1 MNLTLLATIAAL
13 FHDIPQ
19 SCIRLLGSATNE
31 QIWLIR
37 IMQKLLIT
45 IGLILVIAGFMW
57 PWLNKLPFG
66 KLPGDFLLERPE
78 FRVYI
83 PVTTM
88 IIVSAVISIILWIFR
103 R

>member
-1 MNLTLLATIAAL
+1 MAAVVALL
-13 FHDIPQ
+13 HDIPQ
-19 SCIRLLGSATNE
+19 PYTRPLSPAINE
-31 QIWLIR
+31 QIYLIR
-37 IMQKLLIT
+37 VMQKLLIT

-66 KLPGDFLLERPE
+66 KLPDDFLLERPE

-88 IIVSAVISIILWIFR
+88 ILVSAVISIILWVFR

>member
-1 MNLTLLATIAAL
+1 MNLNLLATIAAL

-19 SCIRLLGSATNE
+19 SCIRLLDPTINE
-31 QIWLIR
+31 QMQLTK
-37 IMQKLLIT
+37 IMQRLLIA
-45 IGLILVIAGFMW
+45 IGITLVIAGFMW

-66 KLPGDFLLERPE
+66 KLPDDFLLERPE